1 VSAATGAVLCVANY
15 AANTGY
21 AWDFIEGLYARLAD
35 HLATHGIRTYV
46 AYPTIP
52 APPRALAGS
61 AAVPVKLQ
69 ASLATAAGISAT
81 LRFIRHHRVRLLYL
95 TDRNARSLLYPL
107 VRAAGARVLVHDHT
121 SGARIQ
127 PRGVK
132 RLGKGLLA
140 KVPGLTADV
149 VVAVS
154 DYVASRQTEVGL
166 IPARRV
172 VRVWNG
178 LSVSE
183 QPPTAGLQSLFGLA
197 SDRPVIACACRA
209 TPEKGVDVLLR
220 AYVQLLKAWPPQRP
234 RPILVYIGSGPQFG
248 ELALLRDRLEL
259 GSDAILVGYRQDAAA
274 ILAGA
279 QVCVVP
285 SVWQDAFP
293 LSVLETMALGKAIV
307 AAAVGGIPEMIEAD
321 VTGLLVPPADEAALA
336 VAIRALL
343 DNPTHAA
350 QLGAAAQRRVR
361 ERFNP
366 DRQLA
371 ELAGLVEA
379 AFGPPCAFARNG
391 VRVRA

>member
-1 VSAATGAVLCVANY
+1 LGLANC

-35 HLATHGIRTYV
+35 HLATHGIKTYV
-46 AYPTIP
+46 AYPTIS
-52 APPRALAGS
+52 APPRVLAGS
-61 AAVPVKLQ
+61 AAVAVKLE
-69 ASLATAAGISAT
+69 ASLATAAGVSAT
-81 LRFIRHHRVRLLYL
+81 LRFIRRHRVRLLYL

-121 SGARIQ
+121 SGARTQ

-132 RLGKGLLA
+132 RLGKRLVA

-154 DYVASRQTEVGL
+154 NYVAGRQTEVGL

-178 LSVSE
+178 LSVAE
-183 QPPTAGLQSLFGLA
+183 QPPAQPCLHSLFGLA
-197 SDRPVIACACRA
+197 TDRPVIACACRA

-220 AYVQLLKAWPPQRP
+220 AHVQLLKAWRSERP
-234 RPILVYIGSGPQFG
+234 RPILVYVGSGPQFG
-248 ELALLRDRLEL
+248 ELVSLRDRLGL
-259 GSDAILVGYRQDAAA
+259 GNDAILTGYRRDVAA
-274 ILAGA
+274 ILSGA

-307 AAAVGGIPEMIEAD
+307 AAEVGGIPEMIEAD
-321 VTGLLVPPADEAALA
+321 VTGLLVPPNNEAALA
-336 VAIRALL
+336 VAIGALL
-343 DNPTHAA
+343 DDPTRAA

-361 ERFNP
+361 ERFTP
-366 DRQLA
+366 DGQLA
-371 ELAGLVEA
+371 KLAGLVEA
-379 AFGPPCAFARNG
+379 SFGPPCDFALNF
-391 VRVRA
+391 A